1 MCNRA
6 RFDGEPETITE
17 RFGAQWLAD
26 KPMDNRFDPK
36 ELRPFGRAYVVRN
49 ERERRGLD
57 VMEWDVLAGHAKQ
70 AGRKFAQTNV
80 RHSLSAAMA
89 LTRHRPGQPVPD
101 PADRVLRIG
110 ARANR
115 SRPANLSCFFES

>member
-17 RFGAQWLAD
+17 RFGANWLTE

-49 ERERRGLD
+49 EDDRPGLD
-57 VMEWDVLAGHAKQ
+57 VMEWDVLAGQAKH
-70 AGRKFAQTNV
+70 AGRKVAQTNV
-80 RHSLSAAMA
+80 RTLHLPQWRTVAS
-89 LTRHRPGQPVPD
+89 
-101 PADRVLRIG
+101 
-110 ARANR
+110 
-115 SRPANLSCFFES
+115 SR

>member
-17 RFGAQWLAD
+17 RFGAAWLED

-49 ERERRGLD
+49 VGDRRRLD
-57 VMEWDVLAGHAKQ
+57 VMEWDVLAGQAKL
-70 AGRKFAQTNV
+70 AGRKVAQTNV
-80 RHSLSAAMA
+80 RTLHLPQWRSLVS
-89 LTRHRPGQPVPD
+89 D
-101 PADRVLRIG
+101 PACGSAWKKDPGSGVIG
-110 ARANR
+110 VEKG
-115 SRPANLSCFFES
+115 PLIPLV

>member
-17 RFGAQWLAD
+17 RFGAEWLAE

-49 ERERRGLD
+49 EADRRGLD
-57 VMEWDVLAGHAKQ
+57 VMEWDVLAVQ
-70 AGRKFAQTNV
+70 ACRRVAQTNV
-80 RHSLSAAMA
+80 RTLHL
-89 LTRHRPGQPVPD
+89 PQW
-101 PADRVLRIG
+101 
-110 ARANR
+110 R
-115 SRPANLSCFFES
+115 SRQRSSTGA